1 MLSLKVFFILTDF
14 FTKLIIINANGAGSL
29 RLSRKYRAETLTRAS
44 MWFWRE
50 EHNTR
55 PTPID
60 YAPGIVI
67 LAGIVKIMPAF
78 LTNQMTGIFRWGI

>member
-1 MLSLKVFFILTDF
+1 
-14 FTKLIIINANGAGSL
+14 
-29 RLSRKYRAETLTRAS
+29 

-67 LAGIVKIMPAF
+67 LAGIVKIIVIVIF
-78 LTNQMTGIFRWGI
+78 LSISLYRVCNKYRPVAETWRFFTCYTLFIYYTLCRKR

>member
-1 MLSLKVFFILTDF
+1 
-14 FTKLIIINANGAGSL
+14 
-29 RLSRKYRAETLTRAS
+29 

-60 YAPGIVI
+60 YAPGTVI
-67 LAGIVKIMPAF
+67 LADIVKIMPAL
-78 LTNQMTGIFRWGI
+78 LTRWQESSNEVYNIIYKAHILV